1 MDGRGFDDF
10 VRRLA
15 TQRSRRSVLRGLVG
29 GSVAVVATKT
39 GSALAADKVTICHFP
54 PENPANVQ
62 VISVGSAA
70 LPEHQAHGDFELIDC
85 CVDSECSGLTD
96 QCNVDVCD
104 WGTCSASPA
113 NEGYACVTED
123 GGDGVCSEGV
133 CEPPSNEVPLFNCGP
148 GYTCPTGATTF
159 DPGGPLDPY
168 SSAQALAACEA
179 CYGVGACY
187 EEWADCAGPGW
198 GPIGPGYYICGN
210 AYFGYTVGCSGGPG
224 RAWPICN
231 SWDSSDYG
239 EWGTSSCEGF
249 RAAGVEASEDQG
261 PTAPT
266 P

>member
-29 GSVAVVATKT
+29 GSVAVIATKA
-39 GSALAADKVTICHFP
+39 GGALAADKVTICHFP

-70 LPEHQAHGDFELIDC
+70 LPEHQAHGDFEYIEC
-85 CVDSECSGLTD
+85 CVDSECSWLTD
-96 QCNVDVCD
+96 
-104 WGTCSASPA
+104 GI
-113 NEGYACVTED
+113 
-123 GGDGVCSEGV
+123 CSEGV
-133 CEPPSNEVPLFNCGP
+133 CEQPSYEVPLFNCGP
-148 GYTCPTGATTF
+148 GYACPTSNTTF

-168 SSAQALAACEA
+168 SSDQAFAACEA
-179 CYGVGACY
+179 CYGEGACHL
-187 EEWADCAGPGW
+187 EGADCAGPGW
-198 GPIGPGYYICGN
+198 GPAFNQCGL
-210 AYFGYTVGCSGGPG
+210 AYFGYTDGCSGGPG

-231 SWDSSDYG
+231 SWASTDYG

-249 RAAGVEASEDQG
+249 RAAGVDGSEDQG